1 MKPGS
6 QDFFNQYRENTIIE
20 VVQALARSEA
30 GSQIVFKGGT
40 ALKLLYGLPRYSED
54 IDYDSLPGSSAH
66 DLFKTIEKALR
77 KKKWEISDE
86 AVKYYTVLFELR
98 FMGPD
103 RNFHV
108 KIEISTR
115 EKELETTIVS
125 LRGVSVLTL
134 EPSFLMTEKLLTFV
148 ERQAGRD
155 IFDAWFILNNAYPL
169 KNAMIKKSFGDL
181 LIFYK
186 AILNRV
192 ESADP
197 KKILRDTGKLLDAD
211 QRNWIKTTFLSDFRR
226 LVSNKIKTL
235 NANPL
240 VLSKKR
246 QRGKENTVQREKSG
260 QDDDRK

>member
-30 GSQIVFKGGT
+30 GSKIVFKGGT
-40 ALKLLYGLPRYSED
+40 AVKLLYGLPSFSED
-54 IDYDSLPGSSAH
+54 IEYDSLPGSSGH
-66 DLFKTIEKALR
+66 DLLKTIGKVLR

-86 AVKYYTVLFELR
+86 AVKYHTALFELR

-134 EPSFLMTEKLLTFV
+134 EPSFLMTEKVITFV

-169 KNAMIKKSFGDL
+169 NETMIKKSFGGPL
-181 LIFYK
+181 FFYQ

-197 KKILRDTGKLLDAD
+197 KKILRDTGKLLDSD
-211 QRNWIKTTFLSDFRR
+211 QRNWIKTTFLSDFGR
-226 LVSNKIKTL
+226 LVSNKIKVL

-240 VLSKKR
+240 IVSKR
-246 QRGKENTVQREKSG
+246 
-260 QDDDRK
+260 